1 MNINYHTE
9 FLSQPLLDA
18 ERSIANVMQES
29 ERQVKKKC
37 GDDEICFI
45 GEWER
50 IRTQLVAE
58 GKLPEVPWDMIIEH
72 IDHAVK
78 VAGVDH
84 VGLGSDFDGA
94 WMPKGMED
102 VSKIPK
108 ITEAL
113 IRKGYSDSAIMKILG
128 GNILR
133 VMQDVDQVA
142 KALRR

>member
-1 MNINYHTE
+1 
-9 FLSQPLLDA
+9 
-18 ERSIANVMQES
+18 
-29 ERQVKKKC
+29 
-37 GDDEICFI
+37 
-45 GEWER
+45 
-50 IRTQLVAE
+50 
-58 GKLPEVPWDMIIEH
+58 MIVEH
-72 IDHAVK
+72 IDHAVR

-133 VMQDVDQVA
+133 VMQDVDHVA
-142 KALRR
+142 KTLRR